1 MYVYIDNVE
10 IKYRFFWVT
19 LFKKKIIFLHF
30 DEIILIS
37 KYFYN
42 FVEQNEMFKQSIL
55 ERIDI
60 KIWIETYLL
69 SYKRLLK
76 LNQMKKEGN
85 RVY

>member
-42 FVEQNEMFKQSIL
+42 FVEQNEMFK
-55 ERIDI
+55 
-60 KIWIETYLL
+60 
-69 SYKRLLK
+69 
-76 LNQMKKEGN
+76 
-85 RVY
+85 